1 MNETYLV
8 NRNLFNKTLIC
19 LIKSI
24 DRSSLEQYC
33 CFKTKKNQ
41 SKHTDICALVL
52 TISYLL
58 DNKIYFEIL

>member
-19 LIKSI
+19 LIKSR
-24 DRSSLEQYC
+24 DESTLDKYC

-52 TISYLL
+52 TISYLP
-58 DNKIYFEIL
+58 DNKIYFEGA

>member
-19 LIKSI
+19 LIKSR
-24 DRSSLEQYC
+24 DGSTLEQYC

-58 DNKIYFEIL
+58 DNKIYFEGS